1 MSRLSDFA
9 TYVTSQQQSSYSNLD
24 GNGRLNVVNKFY
36 ADKGL
41 ERPTSI
47 TLATSTK
54 GIYLSK
60 DDKLKIQMDYI
71 KALQAGKMTSEL
83 ENNLKAVTD
92 PSSTATFS
100 ETYTYSEAVKALN
113 PAIVAAKLIDA
124 LPINMNEEFH
134 KIRKFDVPAAVSV
147 SEIPAFIEELKKI
160 YESQKTE

>member
-1 MSRLSDFA
+1 MSRLSDYA
-9 TYVTSQQQSSYSNLD
+9 AYITSPQQSSFSSLD
-24 GNGRLNVVNKFY
+24 GNSRLNVVNAFY

-41 ERPTSI
+41 ERPQQI
-47 TLATSTK
+47 TLTSSVK

-100 ETYTYSEAVKALN
+100 ENYTYSEAVKALN
-113 PAIVAAKLIDA
+113 PAVVAAKLIDA
-124 LPINMNEEFH
+124 LPVKCNEEFH
-134 KIRKFDVPAAVSV
+134 KIRKFNVPASVSI
-147 SEIPAFIEELKKI
+147 SEIPAFIEELRKI
-160 YESQKTE
+160 YENQKSE